1 MQEIDYQRLGHI
13 LQSIHLGVTIAD
25 SNGVFVFVSDSY
37 FSGVGLT
44 PEQIIGKHA
53 ADPEILEMFSP
64 CVTKLVLES
73 GERVTTVQ
81 KDLNSDETFVTGIPI
96 RDSDGELMMI
106 VCYSSWEVT
115 SYSDLRERCRILE
128 YQNQKLLKEIDRL
141 VWRNEANSP
150 LIAESKRAKD
160 AERLIRIFCDA
171 GCPCFIYGPE
181 GCGKNFMAS
190 LIYGKS
196 ATLYTYDCG
205 LLNEETIWRE
215 LLNDESIISDASGV
229 QVIIVK
235 NIDRLTPKLQRLFTD
250 KCKTSGVVPV
260 GISEHSLEELKSC
273 GALTESFYH
282 MFQAY
287 QVQVYAV
294 NERPEDI
301 ERYIEY
307 YLGVFNKKYSRSV
320 TITPRAIECLLGYE
334 WKGNVDEIKHTI
346 ERIVLTAEG
355 SKVDV
360 YRLPDKITGG
370 SASIF
375 MQSASLKD
383 MMEFYEKGLVVQ
395 AYEKYRTTVAVAE
408 KLGISQATAVR
419 KIQKYIGRES
429 SKHE

>member
-1 MQEIDYQRLGHI
+1 M
-13 LQSIHLGVTIAD
+13 
-25 SNGVFVFVSDSY
+25 
-37 FSGVGLT
+37 
-44 PEQIIGKHA
+44 
-53 ADPEILEMFSP
+53 
-64 CVTKLVLES
+64 
-73 GERVTTVQ
+73 
-81 KDLNSDETFVTGIPI
+81 
-96 RDSDGELMMI
+96 
-106 VCYSSWEVT
+106 
-115 SYSDLRERCRILE
+115 
-128 YQNQKLLKEIDRL
+128 
-141 VWRNEANSP
+141 
-150 LIAESKRAKD
+150 
-160 AERLIRIFCDA
+160 
-171 GCPCFIYGPE
+171 
-181 GCGKNFMAS
+181 
-190 LIYGKS
+190 
-196 ATLYTYDCG
+196 
-205 LLNEETIWRE
+205 
-215 LLNDESIISDASGV
+215 
-229 QVIIVK
+229 
-235 NIDRLTPKLQRLFTD
+235 
-250 KCKTSGVVPV
+250 
-260 GISEHSLEELKSC
+260 
-273 GALTESFYH
+273 
-282 MFQAY
+282 
-287 QVQVYAV
+287 